1 MNRGHLVYLIFSI
14 FMFIGLT
21 SIIVLLLKGKSV
33 YKKIL
38 LRPVFFALAAIPFY
52 CVFILTKKYHVALF
66 FNTLF
71 YICTDWLAFYILYIA
86 IAITDHKIPRKLEK
100 VSYIIPVCDSIS
112 LFLNCF
118 FNHTYD
124 IKLSLW
130 KGLIY
135 YWHLDFYPLHY
146 LHLGLCYIFVAS
158 TLALLLQEIIVSPSF
173 YKKRYAVLFSAYMIV
188 IVVNMI
194 CYNLN
199 LPVDVSVLLYATI
212 SAFICY
218 YANYLVPKTLASYT
232 LLNFNRS
239 VEDAII
245 CYDINNQYLYSN
257 PAADFFFDD
266 NGKFDFKSAEK
277 FRSEIIEKYGKIKEF
292 ISFDEIFNVKDSVI
306 HCAVEYRELK
316 MEGITIGS
324 YLKIQDR
331 TEKLNQLFKE
341 HYIATHD
348 QLTGIYNRDYFF
360 EMCDK
365 QIKAE
370 PNVPRMMIASNVRDF
385 KMLNELFGEKKG
397 DELLC
402 RQADILKRFKN
413 SGNIFGRISDDKFA
427 LMISREDFILEN
439 FLKAID
445 EMGSIIQSSSY
456 KMRIVMGI
464 CEFENASESAS
475 VLYDKAVLAME
486 SMSEDY
492 QQIYAYYD
500 EVIMERLLKEKLV
513 LSDFDKALQEDQ
525 FEILLETI
533 TDAEGNIY
541 GLDTFVSWN
550 HPEKGILRPEF
561 FIPVLKKTG
570 FIYRLD
576 LYVWEKVISM
586 VARWQKEYK
595 SKYLVS
601 INVSVSDFYYLD
613 VADEIINLVKK
624 YDADPEK
631 LVVEFEENIIS
642 ERFMDA
648 ENCISQL
655 KNEKIKV
662 AIDDFGRGV
671 SSLKMIENFNADVIK
686 VDMRMFTNKDEWDR
700 SISILDFI
708 KKISE
713 NLGTEV
719 IAVNINSDKQFQEL
733 NKLNYSYFQCNYLAP
748 RESVNS
754 FEKRF
759 FNNPK

>member
-86 IAITDHKIPRKLEK
+86 IAITEHKIPPKLEK

-173 YKKRYAVLFSAYMIV
+173 YKKRYAVLFSTYMIV

-199 LPVDVSVLLYATI
+199 LPVDISVLMYAII

-266 NGKFDFKSAEK
+266 NGKFDYKSAEK

-292 ISFDEIFNVKDSVI
+292 ISFDEIFNVKGSVI

-370 PNVPRMMIASNVRDF
+370 PNIPRMMIASNVRDF

-402 RQADILKRFKN
+402 RQADILKKFKN

-439 FLKAID
+439 FLKVID

-464 CEFENASESAS
+464 CEFENASESAF
-475 VLYDKAVLAME
+475 VLYDKAVLAVE

-533 TDAEGNIY
+533 TDSEGNIY

-550 HPEKGILRPEF
+550 HPEKGVLRPEF
-561 FIPVLKKTG
+561 FIPVLKKNG

-586 VARWQKEYK
+586 VARWQNEYK

-613 VADEIINLVKK
+613 VADEIINLIKK

-700 SISILDFI
+700 SVSILDFI

-754 FEKRF
+754 FEKRIF
-759 FNNPK
+759 KNPK